1 MQRTAAS
8 LARHALEQLGIR
20 YTFGIPGVHNTELY
34 DQLAAS
40 DSITPVLVAH
50 EGGGAFMADA
60 VSRTGAGVGA
70 LLIVPAAGVTHA
82 ASGIGEAY
90 LDGIPML
97 VIVGGIRRDLGR
109 AYQLHDM
116 DQHALLAPITKGRWR
131 VERHA
136 DVIPVLHEAFR
147 VATSGEPGPVFVEI
161 PVNLQLMPG
170 DSGDMPDF
178 VPAPGVAHRA
188 TAADLARAA
197 ALLHAAARPGIFC
210 GWGAVD
216 ATRELQALADA
227 LGAPV
232 ATTLQGLSAFP
243 ASHPLHA
250 GFALGPASVPASEN
264 AFRDCD
270 CLLAVGTR
278 FAEIPTGSY
287 GYEPPANLIHVDI
300 NPRVFGANYPAA
312 VALEGDARA
321 VLKDLAAALG
331 AVPAG
336 ASRAQAVAQRI
347 AADKRAY
354 RDEWLAHDAKGRV
367 NPLKFFD
374 ALRRRLPDDG
384 IVVADDGN
392 HTFLVAE
399 LMPIHAPRCFFSP
412 SDFNSMGYC
421 IPAVI
426 GAKLA
431 RPERTVVGIVG
442 DGAVR
447 MTGLEM
453 ATAVA
458 QKTGVVW
465 FVFNDGELAQI
476 AQAQE
481 TPYNRKTCTVLPEL
495 DFEALARANHVGF
508 RLMRDDGD
516 IERVI
521 GEALAAAQGGEPVL
535 VDVRIDYSKRTRFT
549 EGVIRTN
556 LKRFGIADQ
565 ARLIGRALWR
575 RVTG

>member
-1 MQRTAAS
+1 M
-8 LARHALEQLGIR
+8 
-20 YTFGIPGVHNTELY
+20 
-34 DQLAAS
+34 
-40 DSITPVLVAH
+40 
-50 EGGGAFMADA
+50 
-60 VSRTGAGVGA
+60 
-70 LLIVPAAGVTHA
+70 
-82 ASGIGEAY
+82 
-90 LDGIPML
+90 
-97 VIVGGIRRDLGR
+97 
-109 AYQLHDM
+109 
-116 DQHALLAPITKGRWR
+116 
-131 VERHA
+131 
-136 DVIPVLHEAFR
+136 
-147 VATSGEPGPVFVEI
+147 
-161 PVNLQLMPG
+161 
-170 DSGDMPDF
+170 
-178 VPAPGVAHRA
+178 
-188 TAADLARAA
+188 
-197 ALLHAAARPGIFC
+197 
-210 GWGAVD
+210 D
-216 ATRELQALADA
+216 ATRELQSLAETI
-227 LGAPV
+227 GAPV

-250 GFALGPASVPASEN
+250 GFALGPAAVPASEN

-321 VLKDLAAALG
+321 VLKDLAASLG

-336 ASRAQAVAQRI
+336 AARAQQVAARI
-347 AADKRAY
+347 AADKLAY
-354 RDEWLAHDAKGRV
+354 RNEWLSHDPKGRV

-374 ALRRRLPDDG
+374 ALRQRLPDDG

-431 RPERTVVGIVG
+431 RPDRTVVGIVG

-458 QKTGVVW
+458 QKAGVVW

-495 DFEALARANHVGF
+495 DLEGLARANRVGF

-516 IERVI
+516 IDRVI
-521 GEALAAAQGGEPVL
+521 GDALAAARDGQPVL

-565 ARLIGRALWR
+565 ARLVGRALWR

>member
-1 MQRTAAS
+1 MPRTAAS
-8 LARHALEQLGIR
+8 LAREALEQLGVR

-34 DQLAAS
+34 DELGAS
-40 DSITPVLVAH
+40 GTITPVLVAH
-50 EGGGAFMADA
+50 ECGGAFMADA
-60 VSRTGAGVGA
+60 VSRTGAGVGT

-82 ASGIGEAY
+82 ASGIGEAF

-97 VIVGGIRRDLGR
+97 IIAGGVRRDTGR

-131 VERHA
+131 VERYE
-136 DVIPVLHEAFR
+136 DVAPVIHEAWR
-147 VATSGEPGPVFVEI
+147 LAVSGEPGPTFVEI
-161 PVNLQLMPG
+161 PVNLQLEAGPVARV
-170 DSGDMPDF
+170 PEF
-178 VPAPGVAHRA
+178 EPAPPAGCRA
-188 TAADLARAA
+188 GAADIARAA
-197 ALLHAAARPGIFC
+197 AMLREARHPAIFC

-216 ATRELQALADA
+216 ASAELAALADA

-232 ATTLQGLSAFP
+232 STTLQGLSSFP
-243 ASHPLHA
+243 ATHRLHA
-250 GFALGPASVPASEN
+250 GFALGPAAVPAVEN

-270 CLLAVGTR
+270 GLLAVGTR

-287 GYEPPANLIHVDI
+287 GWDPPANLVHVDI
-300 NPRVFGANYPAA
+300 NPKVFNANYPAA

-321 VLKDLAAALG
+321 VLASLQAALG
-331 AVPAG
+331 TVPGG
-336 ASRAQAVAQRI
+336 AARAEQVAARL
-347 AADKRAY
+347 ADDKRRY
-354 RDEWLAHDAKGRV
+354 RDEWRAHDPRGRV
-367 NPLKFFD
+367 NPVRFFD

-399 LMPIHAPRCFFSP
+399 LMPIHAPRCYFSP

-421 IPAVI
+421 IPATI

-431 RPERTVVGIVG
+431 RPERAVVGIVG
-442 DGAVR
+442 DGAAR

-458 QKTGVVW
+458 QKAGITW

-476 AQAQE
+476 AQAQQ

-495 DFEALARANHVGF
+495 DLEGLARANRVGY

-516 IERVI
+516 VPRVV
-521 GEALAAAQGGEPVL
+521 GDALASAGAGEPVL

-549 EGVIRTN
+549 DGVIRTN
-556 LKRFGIADQ
+556 LRRFGIADQ
-565 ARLIGRALWR
+565 ARLVGRALWR
-575 RVTG
+575 KLTG

>member
-1 MQRTAAS
+1 MPSSTAAR
-8 LARHALEQLGIR
+8 LARLALEQLGVR
-20 YTFGIPGVHNTELY
+20 HTFGIPGVHNTELY
-34 DQLAAS
+34 DELGAS
-40 DSITPVLVAH
+40 ESITPVLVAH
-50 EGGGAFMADA
+50 ECGGAFMADA
-60 VSRTGAGVGA
+60 VSRTGAGIGVLA
-70 LLIVPAAGVTHA
+70 IVPAAGVTHA
-82 ASGIGEAY
+82 ASGIGEAF

-97 VIVGGIRRDLGR
+97 VIAGGVRRDLGR

-116 DQHALLAPITKGRWR
+116 DQHALLAPITKARWR

-136 DVIPVLHEAFR
+136 DVIPVIHEAQR

-161 PVNLQLMPG
+161 PVDLQLMPG
-170 DSGDMPDF
+170 DAGEQPAF
-178 VPAPGVAHRA
+178 TPAPPAGSRA
-188 TAADLARAA
+188 AGSDVARAA
-197 ALLHAAARPGIFC
+197 ALLRAARHPAIFC

-216 ATRELQALADA
+216 ATPELFAIAEL

-243 ASHPLHA
+243 ARHRLHA
-250 GFALGPASVPASEN
+250 GFALGRSAVPAVEN
-264 AFRDCD
+264 ALADCD
-270 CLLAVGTR
+270 ALLAVGTR

-287 GYEPPANLIHVDI
+287 GWDPPANLVHVDI

-312 VALEGDARA
+312 VALEGDAAA
-321 VLKDLAAALG
+321 VLRLLADALG
-331 AVPAG
+331 AKPESA
-336 ASRAQAVAQRI
+336 RAAAVAHAI
-347 AADKRAY
+347 AKDKAAY
-354 RDEWLAHDAKGRV
+354 RAEWLAHDPKGRV
-367 NPLKFFD
+367 NPLRFFD
-374 ALRRRLPDDG
+374 ALRAGLPEDG

-421 IPAVI
+421 IPAAI

-431 RPERTVVGIVG
+431 RPERAVVGIVG
-442 DGAVR
+442 DGAAR

-458 QKTGVVW
+458 QDAGVAW

-495 DFEALARANHVGF
+495 DFEGLARANRVEY
-508 RLMRDDGD
+508 RLMAGD
-516 IERVI
+516 ADVERVV
-521 GEALAAAQGGEPVL
+521 GEALGFAAAGKPVL

-556 LKRFGIADQ
+556 LKRLGLRDQ
-565 ARLIGRALWR
+565 ARLVGRALWR
-575 RVTG
+575 RITG

>member
-1 MQRTAAS
+1 MQKTAAR
-8 LARHALEQLGIR
+8 LAREALEQLGIR
-20 YTFGIPGVHNTELY
+20 FTFGIPGVHNTELY
-34 DQLAAS
+34 DELGAS
-40 DSITPVLVAH
+40 KTITPVLVAH
-50 EGGGAFMADA
+50 ECGGAFMADA

-70 LLIVPAAGVTHA
+70 LAIVPAAGVTHA
-82 ASGIGEAY
+82 ASGIGEAF

-97 VIVGGIRRDLGR
+97 VIAGGVRRDLGR

-116 DQHALLAPITKGRWR
+116 DQHALLAPITKARWR
-131 VERHA
+131 IERHA
-136 DVIPVLHEAFR
+136 DVVPVLHEAWR

-161 PVNLQLMPG
+161 PVDLQLRPG
-170 DSGDMPDF
+170 DAGERPAF
-178 VPAPGVAHRA
+178 KPAPPAGHAA
-188 TAADLARAA
+188 PAADIARAA
-197 ALLHAAARPGIFC
+197 KILRAAKHPAIFC

-216 ATRELQALADA
+216 ATAELIAIAEL

-232 ATTLQGLSAFP
+232 STTLQGLSAFP
-243 ASHPLHA
+243 GNHRLHA
-250 GFALGPASVPASEN
+250 GFALGPAAVPAVEN

-270 CLLAVGTR
+270 ALLAVGTR

-287 GYEPPANLIHVDI
+287 GWNPPKDLIHVDI
-300 NPRVFGANYPAA
+300 NPRVFNANYPAA

-321 VLKDLAAALG
+321 VLAALRD
-331 AVPAG
+331 ALAPDAESARAG
-336 ASRAQAVAQRI
+336 TVASAI

-354 RDEWLAHDAKGRV
+354 REEWLAHDSKGRV
-367 NPLKFFD
+367 NPQRFFS
-374 ALRRRLPDDG
+374 ALRARLPDDG

-399 LMPIHAPRCFFSP
+399 LMPIHAPRAYFSP

-442 DGAVR
+442 DGAAR

-458 QKTGVVW
+458 LEAGVAW
-465 FVFNDGELAQI
+465 FVFSDGELAQI
-476 AQAQE
+476 AQAQV

-495 DFEALARANHVGF
+495 DVEGLARANRVRF
-508 RLMRDDGD
+508 LAMRDDSEVG
-516 IERVI
+516 RVVA
-521 GEALAAAQGGEPVL
+521 EALDSADRGEPVV

-556 LKRFGIADQ
+556 LKRFGLADQ
-565 ARLIGRALWR
+565 ARLVGRALWR
-575 RVTG
+575 RLTG

>member
-1 MQRTAAS
+1 MRKTAAR
-8 LARHALEQLGIR
+8 LAREALEQLGIR
-20 YTFGIPGVHNTELY
+20 HTLGIPGVHNTELY
-34 DQLAAS
+34 DELGAS

-60 VSRTGAGVGA
+60 ISRTGAAVGT
-70 LLIVPAAGVTHA
+70 LVIVPAAGVTHA
-82 ASGIGEAY
+82 ASGIGEAF

-97 VIVGGIRRDLGR
+97 VIAGGVRRDLGR

-116 DQHALLAPITKGRWR
+116 DQHALLAPITKARWR

-136 DVIPVLHEAFR
+136 DVIPVIHEAYR

-161 PVNLQLMPG
+161 PVDLQLMPG
-170 DSGDMPDF
+170 EAGETPDLM
-178 VPAPGVAHRA
+178 PAPEARCAVPK
-188 TAADLARAA
+188 ADLARAA
-197 ALLHAAARPGIFC
+197 ALLRGARKPAIFC

-216 ATRELQALADA
+216 ASAELIAIAEL

-232 ATTLQGLSAFP
+232 STTLQGLSAFP
-243 ASHPLHA
+243 GNHRLHA
-250 GFALGPASVPASEN
+250 GFALGRAAVPAVEN

-270 CLLAVGTR
+270 ALLAAGTR

-287 GYEPPANLIHVDI
+287 GWEPPANLVHVDI
-300 NPRVFGANYPAA
+300 NPAVFGANYPAA
-312 VALEGDARA
+312 VALEGDSR
-321 VLKDLAAALG
+321 VVLAALRDALG
-331 AVPAG
+331 ATPESA
-336 ASRAQAVAQRI
+336 RANAVAAAI
-347 AADKRAY
+347 AADKRGY
-354 RDEWLAHDAKGRV
+354 REEWLAHDPKGRV
-367 NPLKFFD
+367 NPQRFFG
-374 ALRRRLPDDG
+374 ALRARLPDDG

-399 LMPIHAPRCFFSP
+399 LMPIHAPRAFFSP

-421 IPAVI
+421 VPAVI

-431 RPERTVVGIVG
+431 RPDRAVVGIVG
-442 DGAVR
+442 DGAAR

-458 QKTGVVW
+458 QKTGVAW
-465 FVFNDGELAQI
+465 FVFDDGELAQI

-495 DFEALARANHVGF
+495 DFEGLARANRVGF
-508 RLMRDDGD
+508 RLMREDSEVDAVVAD
-516 IERVI
+516 
-521 GEALAAAQGGEPVL
+521 ALAMAARGEPVL

-549 EGVIRTN
+549 EGVIKTN
-556 LKRFGIADQ
+556 LERFGLADQ
-565 ARLIGRALWR
+565 ARLVGRALWR
-575 RVTG
+575 RLAG